1 MGIVF
6 TRAWEDDRL
15 DAELLPIGPGE
26 RAFVIAGA
34 GDTALA
40 LGAGGG
46 QVVAVD
52 RNPDQLR
59 LARFKLAA
67 AHVLPPAELH
77 AWFEVG
83 RAPSAE
89 QRYREV
95 VRALLPSDDAAWW
108 DTRIR
113 LFGRGLHTATGV
125 GRPLGWLGKLGR
137 LALRDLARQVETAP
151 DVARQ
156 AAWWQSRGRGRLF
169 GPLTHW
175 FLGLRPVLGR
185 LAPDRRELARLRG
198 SNWSHGLVARV
209 DGVVGR
215 MLIREHPWWR
225 PPASGRAADQGNG
238 AAWLDPERCSALAAG
253 DENITFVED
262 DVVRALGREAPASLA
277 AISLSNV
284 LDWLDPASEEGLAG
298 NARRASAPGGRVLV
312 RRVVATRGPDP
323 FLAAGFRRDAVSDE
337 LPARDRTALYEAVD
351 LYRAP

>member
-15 DAELLPIGPGE
+15 DAELLAIAPGE

-59 LARFKLAA
+59 LARLKLAA
-67 AHVLPPAELH
+67 ARVLSPAELH

-83 RAPSAE
+83 RAPAAE
-89 QRYREV
+89 RRYREV
-95 VRALLPSDDAAWW
+95 IRAFLPTDDAAWW
-108 DTRIR
+108 DTGIR
-113 LFGRGLHTATGV
+113 LFARGLHTSTGV
-125 GRPLGWLGKLGR
+125 GRPLGWLGRLGR
-137 LALRDLARQVETAP
+137 LTVRDLAQQVETAP

-156 AAWWQSRGRGRLF
+156 AAWWQSRGRRRLF

-198 SNWSHGLVARV
+198 SDWSHGLAARV
-209 DGVVGR
+209 DAVVGR

-225 PPASGRAADQGNG
+225 PPASGRAADQGHG
-238 AAWLDPERCSALAAG
+238 AAWLDSARCSALADA
-253 DENITFVED
+253 DQRITFVQD
-262 DVVRALGREAPASLA
+262 DVVRALSREAPASLVA
-277 AISLSNV
+277 MSLSNV
-284 LDWLDPASEEGLAG
+284 PDWLDPAAEGALAG
-298 NARRASAPGGRVLV
+298 NARRALAPGGRVLV
-312 RRVVATRGPDP
+312 RRVVATQGPDP
-323 FLAAGFRRDAVSDE
+323 FVAAGFTREAVSDE